1 MFLPEAAAYLERL
14 AARRAADA
22 KSAPALTPL
31 QEVEKNIR
39 QSLVEIV
46 GRATGELMGS
56 GFVVR
61 SGSGTLYAVASYH
74 VVGHAGN
81 ALAVRMYDAEGN
93 PVFYPCVLVSA
104 SGSYGINAP
113 DTAIIELPARAA
125 RHVKPLKVA
134 YGLPAPNT
142 TLAAWGIP
150 YVQGH
155 AIRVGDLRVQHAEGF
170 KIVMHSRQEA
180 SHLRGLCGSPVLNE
194 EGKVVGI
201 FNGHKEGQELFF
213 AVNARKA
220 LDWLISNYESGR
232 QATLAFKLHGRTVFT
247 LPAGETIGKVRHLD
261 ELGRPL
267 AEVYVPRYAGAFDL
281 EHLEGLFPDLK
292 PTDRLDFE
300 IVKHRF
306 VDRIISVEIL

>member
-1 MFLPEAAAYLERL
+1 MSPEASAYLERL

-113 DTAIIELPARAA
+113 DAAIIALPARAA
-125 RHVKPLKVA
+125 RHAKPLKVA
-134 YGLPAPNT
+134 YGLPASNA
-142 TLAAWGIP
+142 TLVTWGIP
-150 YVQGH
+150 YAVGR
-155 AIRVGDLRVQHAEGF
+155 AIRVGDLRVQHAESF
-170 KIVMHSRQEA
+170 KIVMHSQQEA
-180 SHLRGLCGSPVLNE
+180 NHLRGLCGSPVLNE
-194 EGKVVGI
+194 EGKVAGI
-201 FNGHKEGQELFF
+201 FSGHKEGEDLFF

-220 LDWLISNYESGR
+220 LDWLISNYESRR
-232 QATLAFKLHGRTVFT
+232 QATLTFKLHGRTIFT
-247 LPAGETIGKVRHLD
+247 LQAGETIGKVRHLD

-267 AEVYVPRYAGAFDL
+267 AEVYVPRYDGAFDL
-281 EHLEGLFPDLK
+281 EHLEGLFPDIK
-292 PTDRLDFE
+292 PADRLDFE

-306 VDRIISVEIL
+306 VDRVISVEIL